1 MKILHVNK
9 FFDLHGGAEVY
20 LQMLMATQREQ
31 GHEVHAFSTRSEK
44 NVPTPDSKHFVERF
58 SLDKREGA
66 VKDATKALKYLWN
79 IEAKREFTKVLEEIK
94 PDIVHIHNIYHHLS
108 TSILSPIYK
117 RKIPC
122 VQTLHDYKLACP
134 NYRMFTEGSP
144 CERCKG
150 GKYLNAI
157 KHQCLATGFLP
168 NALAA
173 LEMGMTKTLQSY
185 ERTVRL
191 FLCPSHFMQE
201 KMQDWGEP
209 SSKLRYLP
217 NPTQFPA
224 IAAPR
229 GGGYLL
235 YVGRL
240 SPEKGLSGFLRAAAR
255 VPDLSIKL
263 AGRGPEEP
271 MLRALIKELA
281 MENVEFL
288 GFRAPSELTE
298 IRRQAEAVV
307 LPTLSYENAS
317 GALLEALADGIPCLA
332 TRIGGNPELVEE
344 GRQGFLVKPG
354 DIEDWV
360 RVLTR
365 FSETTKEQRDRMG
378 EEGRKKIQAGR
389 TWEQHVR
396 KMEELYREAGGP
408 SLC

>member
-1 MKILHVNK
+1 
-9 FFDLHGGAEVY
+9 
-20 LQMLMATQREQ
+20 
-31 GHEVHAFSTRSEK
+31 
-44 NVPTPDSKHFVERF
+44 
-58 SLDKREGA
+58 
-66 VKDATKALKYLWN
+66 
-79 IEAKREFTKVLEEIK
+79 
-94 PDIVHIHNIYHHLS
+94 
-108 TSILSPIYK
+108 
-117 RKIPC
+117 
-122 VQTLHDYKLACP
+122 
-134 NYRMFTEGSP
+134 
-144 CERCKG
+144 
-150 GKYLNAI
+150 
-157 KHQCLATGFLP
+157 
-168 NALAA
+168 
-173 LEMGMTKTLQSY
+173 
-185 ERTVRL
+185 
-191 FLCPSHFMQE
+191 
-201 KMQDWGEP
+201 
-209 SSKLRYLP
+209 
-217 NPTQFPA
+217 
-224 IAAPR
+224 
-229 GGGYLL
+229 
-235 YVGRL
+235 
-240 SPEKGLSGFLRAAAR
+240 
-255 VPDLSIKL
+255 
-263 AGRGPEEP
+263 
-271 MLRALIKELA
+271 

>member
-20 LQMLMATQREQ
+20 LQTLITAQRAA
-31 GHEVHAFSTRSEK
+31 GHEVHAFSTNSEK
-44 NVPTPDSKHFVERF
+44 NVPTGDSSYFVERF
-58 SLDKREGA
+58 SLDRREGP
-66 VKDATKALKYLWN
+66 VKDAKKAFRYLWN
-79 IEAKREFTKVLEEIK
+79 IEAKRAFTKMLDEVK

-108 TSILSPIYK
+108 TSVLSPIYQ
-117 RKIPC
+117 RELPC

-134 NYRMFTEGSP
+134 NYRMFTEGAP

-150 GKYLNAI
+150 GKYFNAI
-157 KHQCLATGFLP
+157 KYQCLASGFLP
-168 NALAA
+168 NVLAA
-173 LEMGMTKTLQSY
+173 LEMGFTKTVQSY

-191 FLCPSHFMQE
+191 FFCPSRFLQE

-209 SSKLRYLP
+209 GSKLRYLP
-217 NPTQFPA
+217 NPTDFPSVRA
-224 IAAPR
+224 SR

-240 SPEKGLSGFLRAAAR
+240 SPEKGLSGFLRAAAQ
-255 VPDLSIKL
+255 VSDLTIKL

-271 MLRALIKELA
+271 ILRALVKELG
-281 MENVEFL
+281 MDRIEFL
-288 GFRAPSELTE
+288 GFRAPSELKE
-298 IRRQAEAVV
+298 IRRQAEAVI

-317 GALLEALADGIPCLA
+317 GALLEALADGVPCLA

-354 DIEDWV
+354 DVGDWV
-360 RVLTR
+360 RVLTK
-365 FSETTKEQRDRMG
+365 FKQTSKEQRDRMG

-389 TWEQHVR
+389 TWEQHVK
-396 KMEELYREAGGP
+396 KMEELYREAGA
-408 SLC
+408 